1 MTSTS
6 HAVLVQLRKERRVYE
21 DVMRARCLTSGEDY
35 DTVTRLVEDSFER
48 KLLETW
54 CRIRWQAQL
63 KMLMTQGCELRST
76 TLSTR

>member
-35 DTVTRLVEDSFER
+35 DTVTRLVEDF
-48 KLLETW
+48 
-54 CRIRWQAQL
+54 L
-63 KMLMTQGCELRST
+63 KGSCWRLGVVSGGKRS
-76 TLSTR
+76 